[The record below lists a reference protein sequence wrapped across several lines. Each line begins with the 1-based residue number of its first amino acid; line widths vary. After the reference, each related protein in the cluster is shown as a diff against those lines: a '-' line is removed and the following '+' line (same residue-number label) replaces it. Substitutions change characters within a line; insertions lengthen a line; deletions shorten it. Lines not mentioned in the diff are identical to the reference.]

1 MTYWPHS
8 FGYEKSDPNDF
19 SLNLNQKPKILR
31 PIYLFG
37 YFIKSLFTYDVF
49 IFLFGDTFWLFK
61 NRYFTNLDLPIL
73 KLFNRKIVMVF
84 VGCDIRY
91 RHSQHYCC
99 QGCQIKCDNR
109 LKKQVALGAQKY
121 ADLILAQEDY
131 AELLGKAKYNNF
143 WIPFNLNQYRPSYA
157 THSRPIVLHAPSDR
171 GMKGTKHLQKAV
183 LRLKKEGLRFQF
195 KIMEKK
201 PHHVILEELE
211 RADIVVDSLYGGWYG
226 VFAAE
231 SLAFG
236 KVVLGYLNPEV
247 IRKKHLNPPM
257 ISVDPK
263 NIYEKLKMV
272 LKMKPEDRLAQAK
285 KGRRFIE
292 NYHDGQK
299 IVKKILRNLD
309 VTSLRSY
316 NEKRRK

>member
-1 MTYWPHS
+1 
-8 FGYEKSDPNDF
+8 
-19 SLNLNQKPKILR
+19 
-31 PIYLFG
+31 
-37 YFIKSLFTYDVF
+37 
-49 IFLFGDTFWLFK
+49 
-61 NRYFTNLDLPIL
+61 
-73 KLFNRKIVMVF
+73 MVF

-121 ADLILAQEDY
+121 ADLILAWEGY

-211 RADIVVDSLYGGWYG
+211 RADIVVTVYMAAGTRLCGRVTRFWYCFRPPQSGGD
-226 VFAAE
+226 
-231 SLAFG
+231 
-236 KVVLGYLNPEV
+236 
-247 IRKKHLNPPM
+247 KKRQLNPPM
-257 ISVDPK
+257 ISVD
-263 NIYEKLKMV
+263 LKISM
-272 LKMKPEDRLAQAK
+272 
-285 KGRRFIE
+285 
-292 NYHDGQK
+292 
-299 IVKKILRNLD
+299 RN
-309 VTSLRSY
+309 
-316 NEKRRK
+316 